1 MENNKKSTLE
11 DVRKKLQ
18 GQQKTVKSGKKEVIP
33 NTSQESK
40 LLSYLKECNE
50 EDFVCKNVAYIDEDI
65 HDIAT
70 RLKKKTGMKIGHFL
84 SFLAKDFFE
93 KHKGEINEILNSN
106 KYLK

>member
-40 LLSYLKECNE
+40 LLSYLKEVNDQ
-50 EDFVCKNVAYIDEDI
+50 DFTCKSVAYIDNDI

-70 RLKKKTGMKIGHFL
+70 RLKKQTGMKIGHFL

-93 KHKGEINEILNSN
+93 KHKGEINETLNSN